1 MVKKLPPLSPSV
13 EALLA
18 RSRAVAPLPPTVHA
32 RVIARAAANVPPQP
46 LFVRAPERRTGMFAL
61 AAGLVVA
68 LGAAAFAA
76 RTWQERTP
84 SSPVS
89 VARGEPVDSTA
100 WANPRPSPSPS
111 MADPPQPVAAA
122 TVVPPAP
129 SVPASPRHPK
139 LSPGKATA
147 QPART
152 PNAELELLRAARQD
166 YSRGEFAGALAAV
179 AEHAR
184 RFRNGVLV
192 EEREALRVKSLA
204 GLGRFEESERAAAA
218 FHVRFPQS
226 VLLSAFE
233 HVADARR

>member
-1 MVKKLPPLSPSV
+1 
-13 EALLA
+13 
-18 RSRAVAPLPPTVHA
+18 
-32 RVIARAAANVPPQP
+32 
-46 LFVRAPERRTGMFAL
+46 MFAL

-100 WANPRPSPSPS
+100 GANPRPSPSPAPS
-111 MADPPQPVAAA
+111 MVDPPQPVAGV

-166 YSRGEFAGALAAV
+166 YSRGDFAGALAAV
-179 AEHAR
+179 AEHGR